1 MRVVIQR
8 TTKAE
13 VKVDNKIVGQ
23 INKGLVLLVAFK
35 VGDTSKD
42 IDYMVNK
49 IINLRIFDDQKGLM
63 NLSLKDVAG
72 SILSIS
78 QFTLYADTRKGR
90 RPSFTDSLSFEEA
103 KILYQQFNNKLKGA
117 GIKVEE
123 GIFGGLMEVT
133 LTNEGPITIII
144 DSKYLS

>member
-8 TTKAE
+8 TIKAE
-13 VKVDNKIVGQ
+13 VKVNNKIIGQ

-103 KILYQQFNNKLKGA
+103 KILYQQFNNKLKSA

-123 GIFGGLMEVT
+123 GIFGDLMEVT
-133 LTNEGPITIII
+133 LTNEGPVTIII